1 MKEQGHFPKN
11 LGKHF
16 AGVFAVL
23 TIAGCDAPIPQT
35 KNPTFTPTP
44 ITRTS
49 TQEILPQTNEQIIQE
64 EVKRLGIEVSGTEGR
79 LWHNFGY
86 SYSIE
91 KKPINE
97 TTLQEA
103 TNRVQSTIS
112 LMEQSESPYF
122 STAANYILPL
132 LSSGVANIAVYDQIG
147 KTGSAMVTGA
157 YLISKDNSLQIHW
170 HIKISANEVLNN
182 SSGPTLALQLAH
194 EIEHVRNMIEFQ
206 NSLPHNLSPQERLQ
220 KEYERYNNPQEYLNE
235 EARGYRVQAQAYI
248 VAYGLGFRGGRGLSH
263 ETYAAEFI
271 RGGNDPDS
279 AYWKNF
285 IKQELMGT
293 EKTSK

>member
-1 MKEQGHFPKN
+1 MNKEKPSQPFYAIRRS
-11 LGKHF
+11 L
-16 AGVFAVL
+16 AGAFVAAS
-23 TIAGCDAPIPQT
+23 IAGCSTVSPTIE
-35 KNPTFTPTP
+35 NPTIPTP
-44 ITRTS
+44 ITVPA

-64 EVKRLGIEVSGTEGR
+64 EVKRLGIKVSGTEGR

-86 SYSIE
+86 SHSME

-112 LMEQSESPYF
+112 LMEQSENPYF

-132 LSSGVANIAVYDQIG
+132 LSSKTASIDVYDQIE
-147 KTGSAMVTGA
+147 KNGSAMTTGA
-157 YLISKDNSLQIHW
+157 YLISKDKNPQIHW

-194 EIEHVRNMIEFQ
+194 EIEHVKNMIEFQ
-206 NSLPHNLSPQERLQ
+206 NSLPHDLSPQERLQ
-220 KEYERYNNPQEYLNE
+220 KEYERYDNPQEHLRE
-235 EARGYRVQAQAYI
+235 EARGYGVQAKAYI
-248 VAYGLGFRGGRGLSH
+248 AAHGLGFRGGRGLSH

-271 RGGNDPDS
+271 RGGSNPDS
-279 AYWKNF
+279 PYWINF
-285 IKQELMGT
+285 IKQELARI
-293 EKTSK
+293 EKYR